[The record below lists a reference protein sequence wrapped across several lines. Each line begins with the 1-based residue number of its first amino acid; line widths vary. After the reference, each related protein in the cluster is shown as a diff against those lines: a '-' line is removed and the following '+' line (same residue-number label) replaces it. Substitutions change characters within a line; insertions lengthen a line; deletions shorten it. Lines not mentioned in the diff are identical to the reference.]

1 MLIEIRLLEK
11 HFNVN
16 LVYKSQFPPLLQ
28 NKVKNLYNLYLSI
41 ENKLVVF
48 QCTMSAGVNSLKTSH

>member
-28 NKVKNLYNLYLSI
+28 NKIKNLYKSDIVYFVNL
-41 ENKLVVF
+41 K
-48 QCTMSAGVNSLKTSH
+48 